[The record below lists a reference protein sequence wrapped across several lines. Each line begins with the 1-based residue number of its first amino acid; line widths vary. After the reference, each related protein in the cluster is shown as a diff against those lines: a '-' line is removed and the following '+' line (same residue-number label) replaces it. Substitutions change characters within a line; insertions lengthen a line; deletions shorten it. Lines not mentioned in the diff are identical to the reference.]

1 MYVMIICG
9 APGSGK
15 GTQSDLIA
23 EKYNLLHLSTGDMLR
38 SEVASGSEL
47 GKTIDSFISNGE
59 LIPDELMEDLLC
71 HRIDTLE
78 PHIKGVIL
86 DGFPR
91 TVAQAEALEGI
102 LTDRKLKVDALV
114 DLDVRHDEL
123 IIRLLNRGK
132 TSGRSDDN
140 IDTITQRLHVYAEK
154 TMPVNKY
161 YINKGMYHKVEGMG
175 TRQEILDRICSVID
189 KTMSQK

>member
-1 MYVMIICG
+1 MYIMIICG

-15 GTQSDLIA
+15 GTQSDIIA

-38 SEVASGSEL
+38 EEIASGSGL
-47 GKTIDSFISNGE
+47 GKTIDSYISKGN
-59 LIPDELMEDLLC
+59 LIPDELMEDLLA
-71 HRIDTLE
+71 HRIDTLPGQIE
-78 PHIKGVIL
+78 GIIL

-91 TVAQAEALEGI
+91 TVKQAEALESI
-102 LTDRKLKVDALV
+102 LGDRNLRVDALV

-140 IDTITQRLHVYAEK
+140 ISTITQRLHVYAEK
-154 TMPVNKY
+154 TVPVNQY
-161 YINKGMYHKVEGMG
+161 YIQRGMYHRVDGMG
-175 TRQEILDRICSVID
+175 TKQEIFERISSVID
-189 KTMSQK
+189 QSREE

>member
-1 MYVMIICG
+1 MYIMIICG

-23 EKYNLLHLSTGDMLR
+23 EKYQLLHLSTGDMLR
-38 SEVASGSEL
+38 HEVASGSEL
-47 GKTIDSFISNGE
+47 GRTIDSYISNGD
-59 LIPDELMEDLLC
+59 LIPDDLMEDLLA
-71 HRIDTLE
+71 HRIDTVE
-78 PHIKGVIL
+78 PHINGIIL

-91 TVAQAEALEGI
+91 TVDQAVALEKI
-102 LTDRKLKVDALV
+102 LADRNLKVDALV

-140 IDTITQRLHVYAEK
+140 INTITQRLHVYAEK
-154 TMPVNKY
+154 TMPVNNY
-161 YINKGMYHKVEGMG
+161 YIQKGMYHKVEGMG
-175 TRQEILDRICSVID
+175 TKQEILDRICAIID
-189 KTMSQK
+189 KTI